1 MKKKECVAM
10 ILAGGQG
17 TRLQSLTYDIAKPAV
32 YYGGKYRIIDFTL
45 SNCTNSGIDT
55 VGVLTQYEPHVLND
69 YIGIGSA
76 WDLDRNY
83 GGVSLLPPYMQSK
96 GGDWYKG
103 TADAIYQNIKYL
115 DNYQP
120 EHVLILSGDH
130 IYKMDYARM
139 LEFHQS
145 SQADVTIAV
154 IKVPIDEASRFG
166 IMDTDDVGRITD
178 FEEKPINPRNNL
190 ASMGVY
196 IFRYDVLKKYLVS
209 DAEGSQSSHDF
220 GKDIIPAMLKD
231 DKQLMSYT
239 FDGYWKDVGTIESLW
254 QANMDLL
261 KNPAPLGL
269 HDYTWRINS
278 NNPSL
283 PAQFIGESAKVKNAL
298 IGEKSRVYGEVDH
311 SILFYGVHVA
321 EGAVITDSII
331 MPNVSIGKNVR
342 IHRAIVIEGSVIE
355 DNSVIGNLSETGDVE
370 VYVGNSENKATQ
382 YVTMMK

>member
-45 SNCTNSGIDT
+45 SNCTNSGMDT

-103 TADAIYQNIKYL
+103 TADAIYQNMKYL
-115 DNYQP
+115 DYYQP

-145 SQADVTIAV
+145 SQADVTISV
-154 IKVPIDEASRFG
+154 IQVPMEEANRFG
-166 IMDTDDVGRITD
+166 IMDTDEVGRIVD
-178 FEEKPINPRNNL
+178 FEEKPTNPKNNL

-196 IFRYDVLKKYLVS
+196 IFRYDVLKKYLIS
-209 DAEGSQSSHDF
+209 DANEIDSSHDF
-220 GKDIIPAMLKD
+220 GKDIIPTMLAD
-231 DKQLMSYT
+231 GKQLMSYT
-239 FDGYWKDVGTIESLW
+239 FDGYWKDVGTIQSLW
-254 QANMDLL
+254 KANMDLL
-261 KNPAPLGL
+261 EDVSHLNL
-269 HDYTWRINS
+269 HDHKWRIYS

-283 PAQFIGESAKVKNAL
+283 PAQLIGSSAKVKNAI
-298 IGEKSRVYGEVDH
+298 IGENCHIHGEVDH
-311 SILFYGVHVA
+311 SVLFYGVDVA
-321 EGAVITDSII
+321 KDAVVTDSII
-331 MPNVSIGKNVR
+331 MPNVSIGQGAR
-342 IHRAIVIEGSVIE
+342 IHRSIVMEGNAIKE
-355 DNSVIGNLSETGDVE
+355 NSMIGNGLNEGDIT
-370 VYVGNSENKATQ
+370 VYVGSNNNKDQ
-382 YVTMMK
+382 NYVTMMK

>member
-32 YYGGKYRIIDFTL
+32 FYGGKYRIIDFTL

-76 WDLDRNY
+76 WDLDRNF

-115 DNYQP
+115 DYYQP

-145 SQADVTIAV
+145 SQADATISV
-154 IKVPIDEASRFG
+154 IKVPLDEANRFG
-166 IMDTDDVGRITD
+166 IMDTDEVGRIVD
-178 FEEKPINPRNNL
+178 FEEKPSNPKNNL

-196 IFRYDVLKKYLVS
+196 IFRYDVLKDYLLS
-209 DAEGSQSSHDF
+209 DASDPQSSHDF
-220 GKDIIPAMLKD
+220 GKDIIPTMLKD
-231 DKQLMSYT
+231 EKQLMSYT
-239 FDGYWKDVGTIESLW
+239 FDGYWKDVGTIQSLW

-261 KNPAPLGL
+261 EDTTQLDL
-269 HDYTWRINS
+269 HEHTWRIYS

-283 PAQFIGESAKVKNAL
+283 PAQLIGKSATVKNAL
-298 IGEKSRVYGEVDH
+298 IGEKCHIYGEVDH
-311 SILFYGVHVA
+311 SVLFYGVDVA
-321 EGAVITDSII
+321 KDAVITDSII
-331 MPNVSIGKNVR
+331 MPNVSIGQGVR
-342 IHRAIVIEGSVIE
+342 IHRAIVMEGSIIK
-355 DNSVIGNLSETGDVE
+355 DNSVIGNLSDDEE
-370 VYVGNSENKATQ
+370 ISVYVGSNKNKDPH